1 MTPTIKNNL
10 RPPLIKPGQV
20 LSRPAPV
27 KAPTPAP
34 KAEPK
39 KEPVEPDRHL
49 FRRVLQDLRMLAIR
63 MLNGSTLQARLV
75 AFGRYSIACDVI
87 YHNDEKCP
95 QEQGLLRKAAIFTK
109 AVFPVRPVQ
118 PAPDLNQ

>member
-20 LSRPAPV
+20 LSRPVPV
-27 KAPTPAP
+27 KALTPVP

-39 KEPVEPDRHL
+39 KEPVEPDSHL
-49 FRRVLQDLRMLAIR
+49 FRRALQDRRILAIR

-75 AFGRYSIACDVI
+75 AFGRYTVAVDIV
-87 YHNDEKCP
+87 YYNDEKCP
-95 QEQGLLRKAAIFTK
+95 QEQRGMVLMKHAI
-109 AVFPVRPVQ
+109 AMVSLSEAEP
-118 PAPDLNQ
+118 